1 MSDSSSGSSAWVGPG
16 VLLVLA
22 TAIVSGVATFVNT
35 YAVQGTGSDA
45 FVTMRN
51 VVVALLLV
59 PFAVVVGRAS
69 RTPLGRRDWARL
81 VAIGLIGGA
90 IPFLLFFHG
99 LAIAAQAGA
108 GTTASF
114 LYRTLF
120 LMATVLGV
128 VVLGE
133 RFRRRVALAAALLL
147 GGNLLLLSLASP
159 VLSDGDAYVL
169 AATAL
174 WAVEY
179 TVSKRTLRDL
189 PSGTVALGRMGFGAV
204 FLSAYLLL
212 TAQAGT
218 IATFTSAEWQ
228 WVAVS
233 ALLLTAFVA
242 TWYAGL
248 RRVDLGV
255 ATSVL
260 VLGYPVTWLLSVVVR
275 SSAFTPAEALG
286 AAVVAAGVVLALGW
300 TALERT
306 GRYLRTVTARGAP
319 SGR

>member
-1 MSDSSSGSSAWVGPG
+1 MSDSSSNSSAWVGPG
-16 VLLVLA
+16 VLLVLT
-22 TAIVSGVATFVNT
+22 TAIVSGVSTFVNAS
-35 YAVQGTGSDA
+35 AVQGTGSDA
-45 FVTMRN
+45 FVTARN

-59 PFAVVVGRAS
+59 PFAVVVGRPHRS
-69 RTPLGRRDWARL
+69 TLGRKDWARL
-81 VAIGLIGGA
+81 VAIGLVGGA

-99 LAIAAQAGA
+99 LSIAAQAGA
-108 GTTASF
+108 TTTASF
-114 LYRTLF
+114 LYRSLF
-120 LMATVLGV
+120 LMATVLGLI
-128 VVLGE
+128 VLGE
-133 RFRRRVALAAALLL
+133 RFHRRVALAAALLL
-147 GGNLLLLSLASP
+147 GGNLLLLSVTSP

-179 TVSKRTLRDL
+179 TISKRALRDL
-189 PSGTVALGRMGFGAV
+189 SASTVALGRMGFGSV
-204 FLSAYLLL
+204 FLSGYLLL

-218 IATFTSAEWQ
+218 LATFTSVQWQ
-228 WVAVS
+228 WVAIS

-260 VLGYPVTWLLSVVVR
+260 VVGYPITWLLSVVVR
-275 SSAFTPAEALG
+275 SSAFTPAEAIG
-286 AAVVAAGVVLALGW
+286 AAVVAAGGVLALGW

-306 GRYLRTVTARGAP
+306 GRYLRTVAARP
-319 SGR
+319 DPLGR